1 MWFHQR
7 CISQFYKEVLANSHN
22 FRFRSFCVL
31 HMENLSNFCIAL
43 VWPVNFTNFWFNFW
57 RDFADWPN
65 CETLMCSG
73 QPALGL
79 AALRNP
85 CCYGQVK
92 FSYWVDFFNNKQ
104 SVKCIKV
111 WKVFNFVSIWAV
123 HQIISRNLNSK
134 FWNFSRKSTNQK
146 PMLGEISFTKGQ

>member
-1 MWFHQR
+1 MT
-7 CISQFYKEVLANSHN
+7 SQFHEFLVL
-22 FRFRSFCVL
+22 
-31 HMENLSNFCIAL
+31 
-43 VWPVNFTNFWFNFW
+43 NFWFNFW
-57 RDFADWPN
+57 RDFANWPN
-65 CETLMCSG
+65 CETPMCTG

-111 WKVFNFVSIWAV
+111 FNFVSIY
-123 HQIISRNLNSK
+123 HLLSCSSYN
-134 FWNFSRKSTNQK
+134 
-146 PMLGEISFTKGQ
+146 FTKSKTRILKFHEKSEKFNQSKTHVVMVR

>member
-7 CISQFYKEVLANSHN
+7 CILQFYKEVLANSHN

-43 VWPVNFTNFWFNFW
+43 VWLVNFTNFWFNFW

-65 CETLMCSG
+65 CETLMCTG

-111 WKVFNFVSIWAV
+111 WKVFNFVSMYLSSSSINFTKSQS
-123 HQIISRNLNSK
+123 QILKLHKKINQSETHVR
-134 FWNFSRKSTNQK
+134 WNF
-146 PMLGEISFTKGQ
+146 LY